1 MARTKKEIEKLDID
15 KEEIVKELK
24 KELKEQLLEEVT
36 RKIDYESKKSLER
49 VEKKILKH
57 KNFSIFLRNII
68 ILALLGIIIYE
79 SKILYDNNL
88 LFKNDKVNTDIL
100 DEVSKQPID
109 KEDST
114 PSLDWYKEKYSYL
127 IDNIKTNL
135 EDTYYLYKSNYT
147 IENLNDDIKLNM
159 AYQLLTNEDKKIEN
173 SVISIENDKLKE
185 AYLKIFKTLDN
196 YKEVNF
202 KDNCIQFV
210 YNSSSNIYMAIDTT
224 CSVNNDTLIRNI
236 DDIYIKDDE
245 LVIELSVGI
254 LNNDKLSNI
263 DGTIIGDYNNIEQ
276 LKDKLNKYTFVF
288 EKSNDN
294 YYIKEIKRK

>member
-1 MARTKKEIEKLDID
+1 M
-15 KEEIVKELK
+15 
-24 KELKEQLLEEVT
+24 
-36 RKIDYESKKSLER
+36 
-49 VEKKILKH
+49 
-57 KNFSIFLRNII
+57 
-68 ILALLGIIIYE
+68 
-79 SKILYDNNL
+79 
-88 LFKNDKVNTDIL
+88 
-100 DEVSKQPID
+100 SKQPID

-147 IENLNDDIKLNM
+147 IENLSDDIKLNM

-224 CSVNNDTLIRNI
+224 CNVNNDTLIRNI

>member
-147 IENLNDDIKLNM
+147 IENLSDDIKLNM

>member
-1 MARTKKEIEKLDID
+1 M
-15 KEEIVKELK
+15 
-24 KELKEQLLEEVT
+24 
-36 RKIDYESKKSLER
+36 KIRSS
-49 VEKKILKH
+49 
-57 KNFSIFLRNII
+57 F
-68 ILALLGIIIYE
+68 E
-79 SKILYDNNL
+79 SKINNKTSQTFKGLSATTKYVPNCFAKAAQVAEKYISTPEQKLILTLSSL
-88 LFKNDKVNTDIL
+88 LFL
-100 DEVSKQPID
+100 P
-109 KEDST
+109 
-114 PSLDWYKEKYSYL
+114 L
-127 IDNIKTNL
+127 IDLKF
-135 EDTYYLYKSNYT
+135 
-147 IENLNDDIKLNM
+147 
-159 AYQLLTNEDKKIEN
+159 ANEDKKIEN